1 MPRGVLAARLT
12 AKQEHW
18 RKHLEAC
25 RRSGTT
31 TAAYAARHGLDCRQL
46 YTWRNRLTQLGAL
59 TATTPAGAVH
69 RRPLR
74 VVASPA
80 SRNPSVPMFSEVRL
94 AEDAPVPRTDLRLRF
109 ANGVVV
115 EIENPAAWTPDA
127 DFLSLL
133 ASLRPAAP
141 EPVR

>member
-1 MPRGVLAARLT
+1 MPRGAPTARLT

-31 TAAYAARHGLDCRQL
+31 TAAYAARHGIDCRQL
-46 YTWRNRLTQLGAL
+46 YTWRSRLTQLGAL

-69 RRPLR
+69 DRRPR
-74 VVASPA
+74 VVATPA
-80 SRNPSVPMFSEVRL
+80 SGSPSMSMFSEVRL
-94 AEDAPVPRTDLRLRF
+94 VEAAAVPRTDLRLRF
-109 ANGVVV
+109 ANGVIV

-127 DFLSLL
+127 DFLSVL

-141 EPVR
+141 EQVR